1 MKELTLGSLFD
12 GIGGWQIAAVR
23 AGIRP
28 VWSSE
33 IEKFPI
39 EVTKKWFPETK
50 QLGDITKIDGA
61 SIEPVDIICAGSP
74 CQDLSIA
81 GNRAGLAGER
91 SGLFVKSIEIFRAMR
106 EATGGKQ
113 PRWFVWE
120 NVPGA
125 FSSHQGQ
132 DFRTVLEQ
140 IGQASI
146 PVPQSHKWAQAG
158 MVRTETADICWRVLD
173 AQYWGVP
180 QRRKRIF
187 LVADFGEQS
196 RRCAGE
202 VLFDA
207 EGMCGNPA
215 EGREPR
221 KATSDAAQD
230 STPKTSLTPW
240 DIQGRRIY
248 DECGVSQILS
258 GCDGGGG
265 QRGSVNIFQH
275 AKPLVQSEPQG
286 DPIILKIRQPKIKDM
301 GGNRPIWQEDMSYCL
316 ACHQN
321 QTLFEATDYSNFRK
335 AEVSRTIS
343 TGTEHK
349 HLENIVV
356 ENTPKSAGFNIKASS
371 KAGSV
376 AYHDE
381 VSCTVTTDG
390 KAGEVQFENDVP
402 RCIGIAENGRGEIR
416 QTVGYHVSLTT
427 GGGKPGEGYP
437 CIQELSAEKKCFGA
451 SAFATFKESDV
462 ASTLKAQGGDLGGVR
477 TLSCPK
483 DNVAGILASGDKIAP
498 TLCRNLG
505 THMFSSNQEAFSGG
519 YFVIDKK
526 KGEAAT

>member
-215 EGREPR
+215 EGREPGETAAD
-221 KATSDAAQD
+221 ATESCA
-230 STPKTSLTPW
+230 PKTSLTPW
-240 DIQGRRIY
+240 DIQGRHIY
-248 DECGVSQILS
+248 DECGVSQTLS

-275 AKPLVQSEPQG
+275 SKPLVQSKPQG
-286 DPIILKIRQPKIKDM
+286 GPIVLKIRQPRLQ
-301 GGNRPIWQEDMSYCL
+301 GGGRGSLWQEDMSYCL
-316 ACHQN
+316 ACHQD
-321 QTLFEATDYSNFRK
+321 QTLFEATNYSNFRK
-335 AEVSRTIS
+335 TEVSRTIS

-356 ENTPKSAGFNIKASS
+356 EKAR
-371 KAGSV
+371 V
-376 AYHDE
+376 A
-381 VSCTVTTDG
+381 
-390 KAGEVQFENDVP
+390 QFE
-402 RCIGIAENGRGEIR
+402 
-416 QTVGYHVSLTT
+416 
-427 GGGKPGEGYP
+427 K
-437 CIQELSAEKKCFGA
+437 ELPNSVCNQKCFGA

-462 ASTLKAQGGDLGGVR
+462 ASTLKAQGGDLGGG
-477 TLSCPK
+477 SE
-483 DNVAGILASGDKIAP
+483 N
-498 TLCRNLG
+498 
-505 THMFSSNQEAFSGG
+505 
-519 YFVIDKK
+519 FVINDEQ
-526 KGEAAT
+526 KGVTAT

>member
-1 MKELTLGSLFD
+1 MKGRMLRCPAFSLWKKSASFPVKMSRIIESDILQEKGVVPVKELTLGSLFD

-23 AGIRP
+23 ASIQP

-33 IEKFPI
+33 IEKFPM
-39 EVTKKWFPETK
+39 EVTKKWFPKTK

-106 EATGGKQ
+106 EATGGEK

-125 FSSHQGQ
+125 FSSHQGE

-140 IGQASI
+140 IGQADI

-158 MVRTETADICWRVLD
+158 MVRTEAADICWRVLD

-187 LVADFGEQS
+187 LVADFGERS
-196 RRCAGE
+196 KRRAGE
-202 VLFDA
+202 VLFDT

-215 EGREPR
+215 EGGASGETAAD
-221 KATSDAAQD
+221 ATESCA
-230 STPKTSLTPW
+230 PKTSLTPW
-240 DIQGRRIY
+240 DIQGRHIY
-248 DECGVSQILS
+248 DECGVSQTLS

-275 AKPLVQSEPQG
+275 SKPLVQSKPQG
-286 DPIILKIRQPKIKDM
+286 GPIVLKIRQPRLQ
-301 GGNRPIWQEDMSYCL
+301 GGGRGPLWQEDMSYCL
-316 ACHQN
+316 ARHQD
-321 QTLFEATDYSNFRK
+321 QTLFEATNYSNFRK
-335 AEVSRTIS
+335 TEVSRTIS

-356 ENTPKSAGFNIKASS
+356 EKAR
-371 KAGSV
+371 V
-376 AYHDE
+376 A
-381 VSCTVTTDG
+381 
-390 KAGEVQFENDVP
+390 QFE
-402 RCIGIAENGRGEIR
+402 
-416 QTVGYHVSLTT
+416 
-427 GGGKPGEGYP
+427 K
-437 CIQELSAEKKCFGA
+437 ELPNSVCNQKCFGA

-462 ASTLKAQGGDLGGVR
+462 ASTLKAQGGDLGGG
-477 TLSCPK
+477 SE
-483 DNVAGILASGDKIAP
+483 N
-498 TLCRNLG
+498 
-505 THMFSSNQEAFSGG
+505 
-519 YFVIDKK
+519 FVINDEQ
-526 KGEAAT
+526 KGVTAT

>member
-1 MKELTLGSLFD
+1 MKELTLDSLFD

-33 IEKFPI
+33 IEQFPMEI
-39 EVTKKWFPETK
+39 TKKWFPETK

-61 SIEPVDIICAGSP
+61 VIEPVDIICAGSP

-91 SGLFVKSIEIFRAMR
+91 SGLFVKSIEVFRAMR

-125 FSSHQGQ
+125 FSSHQGE

-140 IGQASI
+140 IGQAEL

-158 MVRTETADICWRVLD
+158 MVRTEAADICWRMLD

-207 EGMCGNPA
+207 EGVRGNPA
-215 EGREPR
+215 ESRTQGASAP
-221 KATSDAAQD
+221 DAAED
-230 STPKTSLTPW
+230 RAPKTSLTPW

-248 DECGVSQILS
+248 DERGVSQTLS

-275 AKPLVQSEPQG
+275 AKPQ
-286 DPIILKIRQPKIKDM
+286 M
-301 GGNRPIWQEDMSYCL
+301 
-316 ACHQN
+316 
-321 QTLFEATDYSNFRK
+321 LFEATNYSNFRK

-356 ENTPKSAGFNIKASS
+356 ENVPKSAGFNIKASS
-371 KAGSV
+371 KARSV

-390 KAGEVQFENDVP
+390 KAGVVQFEKEAP
-402 RCIGIAENGRGEIR
+402 RCIGIAENGRGELR

-437 CIQELSAEKKCFGA
+437 CIQEIPSHTAEKKCFGA
-451 SAFATFKESDV
+451 SALATFKESDV
-462 ASTLKAQGGDLGGVR
+462 ASTLKAQGGDLGGG
-477 TLSCPK
+477 SE
-483 DNVAGILASGDKIAP
+483 N
-498 TLCRNLG
+498 
-505 THMFSSNQEAFSGG
+505 
-519 YFVIDKK
+519 FVVNDEQ
-526 KGEAAT
+526 KGVAAT

>member
-1 MKELTLGSLFD
+1 MKSRMLRCPAFSLWKKSASFPVKMSRIIESDILQEKGVVPVKELTLGSLFD

-23 AGIRP
+23 ASIQP

-33 IEKFPI
+33 IEKFPM
-39 EVTKKWFPETK
+39 EVTKKWFPKTK

-106 EATGGKQ
+106 EATGGEK

-125 FSSHQGQ
+125 FSSHQGE

-140 IGQASI
+140 IGQADI

-158 MVRTETADICWRVLD
+158 MVRTEAADICWRVLD

-187 LVADFGEQS
+187 LVADFGERS
-196 RRCAGE
+196 KRRAGE
-202 VLFDA
+202 VLFDT

-215 EGREPR
+215 EGGASGETAAD
-221 KATSDAAQD
+221 ATESCA
-230 STPKTSLTPW
+230 PKTSLTPW
-240 DIQGRRIY
+240 DIQGRHIY
-248 DECGVSQILS
+248 DECGVSQTLS

-275 AKPLVQSEPQG
+275 SKPLVQSKPQG
-286 DPIILKIRQPKIKDM
+286 GPIVLKIRQPRLQ
-301 GGNRPIWQEDMSYCL
+301 GGERGPLWQEDMSYCL
-316 ACHQN
+316 ACHQD
-321 QTLFEATDYSNFRK
+321 QTLFEATNYSNFRK
-335 AEVSRTIS
+335 TEVSRTIS

-356 ENTPKSAGFNIKASS
+356 EKAR
-371 KAGSV
+371 V
-376 AYHDE
+376 A
-381 VSCTVTTDG
+381 
-390 KAGEVQFENDVP
+390 QFE
-402 RCIGIAENGRGEIR
+402 
-416 QTVGYHVSLTT
+416 
-427 GGGKPGEGYP
+427 K
-437 CIQELSAEKKCFGA
+437 ELPNSVCNQKCFGA

-462 ASTLKAQGGDLGGVR
+462 ASTLKAQGGDLGGG
-477 TLSCPK
+477 SE
-483 DNVAGILASGDKIAP
+483 N
-498 TLCRNLG
+498 
-505 THMFSSNQEAFSGG
+505 
-519 YFVIDKK
+519 FVINDEQ
-526 KGEAAT
+526 KGVTAT

>member
-1 MKELTLGSLFD
+1 MKGRMLRCPAFSLWKKSASFPVKMSRIIESDILQEKGVVPVKELTLGSLFD

-23 AGIRP
+23 ASIQP

-33 IEKFPI
+33 IKKFPM
-39 EVTKKWFPETK
+39 EVTKKWFPKTK

-106 EATGGKQ
+106 EATGGEK

-125 FSSHQGQ
+125 FSSHQGE

-140 IGQASI
+140 IGQADI

-158 MVRTETADICWRVLD
+158 MVRTEAADICWRVLD

-187 LVADFGEQS
+187 LVADFGE
-196 RRCAGE
+196 RRERRAGE
-202 VLFDA
+202 VLFDT

-215 EGREPR
+215 EGGASGETAAD
-221 KATSDAAQD
+221 ATESCA
-230 STPKTSLTPW
+230 PKTSLTPW
-240 DIQGRRIY
+240 DIQGRHIY
-248 DECGVSQILS
+248 DECGVSQTLS

-275 AKPLVQSEPQG
+275 SKPLVQSKPQG
-286 DPIILKIRQPKIKDM
+286 GPIVLKIRQPRLQ
-301 GGNRPIWQEDMSYCL
+301 GGGRGPLWQEDMSYCL
-316 ACHQN
+316 ARHQD
-321 QTLFEATDYSNFRK
+321 QTLFEATNYSNFRK
-335 AEVSRTIS
+335 TEVSRTIS

-356 ENTPKSAGFNIKASS
+356 EKAR
-371 KAGSV
+371 V
-376 AYHDE
+376 A
-381 VSCTVTTDG
+381 
-390 KAGEVQFENDVP
+390 QFE
-402 RCIGIAENGRGEIR
+402 
-416 QTVGYHVSLTT
+416 
-427 GGGKPGEGYP
+427 K
-437 CIQELSAEKKCFGA
+437 ELPNSVCNQKCFGA

-462 ASTLKAQGGDLGGVR
+462 ASTLKA
-477 TLSCPK
+477 
-483 DNVAGILASGDKIAP
+483 
-498 TLCRNLG
+498 
-505 THMFSSNQEAFSGG
+505 
-519 YFVIDKK
+519 
-526 KGEAAT
+526 

>member
-1 MKELTLGSLFD
+1 MLRCPAFSLWKKSASFPVKMSRIIESDILQEKGVVPVKELTLGSLFD

-23 AGIRP
+23 ASIQP

-33 IEKFPI
+33 IEKFPM
-39 EVTKKWFPETK
+39 EVTKKWFPKTK

-106 EATGGKQ
+106 EATGGEK

-125 FSSHQGQ
+125 FSSHQGE

-140 IGQASI
+140 IGQADI

-158 MVRTETADICWRVLD
+158 MVRTEAADICWRVLD

-187 LVADFGEQS
+187 LVADFGERS
-196 RRCAGE
+196 KRRAGE
-202 VLFDA
+202 VLFDT

-215 EGREPR
+215 EGGASGETAAD
-221 KATSDAAQD
+221 ATESCA
-230 STPKTSLTPW
+230 PKTSLTPW

-248 DECGVSQILS
+248 DECGVSQTLS

-275 AKPLVQSEPQG
+275 SKPLVQSKPQG
-286 DPIILKIRQPKIKDM
+286 GPIVLKIRQPRLQ
-301 GGNRPIWQEDMSYCL
+301 GGGRGPLWQEDMSYCL
-316 ACHQN
+316 ACHQD
-321 QTLFEATDYSNFRK
+321 QTLFEATNYSNFRK
-335 AEVSRTIS
+335 TEVSRTIS

-356 ENTPKSAGFNIKASS
+356 EKAR
-371 KAGSV
+371 V
-376 AYHDE
+376 A
-381 VSCTVTTDG
+381 
-390 KAGEVQFENDVP
+390 QFE
-402 RCIGIAENGRGEIR
+402 
-416 QTVGYHVSLTT
+416 
-427 GGGKPGEGYP
+427 K
-437 CIQELSAEKKCFGA
+437 ELPNSVCNQKCFGA

-462 ASTLKAQGGDLGGVR
+462 ASTLKAQGGDLGGG
-477 TLSCPK
+477 SE
-483 DNVAGILASGDKIAP
+483 N
-498 TLCRNLG
+498 
-505 THMFSSNQEAFSGG
+505 
-519 YFVIDKK
+519 FVINDEQ
-526 KGEAAT
+526 KGVTAT